1 MAKNPRNEN
10 GLTQQEE
17 RFCKFYVNQ
26 YANLDEDGS
35 DNDIALVAY
44 RMAYNC
50 KSDALE
56 KTHREKACRL
66 KNTDKIRARI
76 KELRQSVAKDEC
88 FELADAVNRTKRA
101 MDIDPLDL
109 MIFDKRINKWRLRF
123 MHEIRKEIRDI
134 IPYKIDTR
142 TGRIIPAIDRD
153 ALMERLIRI
162 LGLEAPKELNVKN
175 TGNLMG
181 EFRIGFG
188 DEDDDKM

>member
-26 YANLDEDGS
+26 YANLDEDGC

-66 KNTDKIRARI
+66 KNTGKIKARI
-76 KELRQSVAKDEC
+76 KELRQSVANNEC
-88 FELADAVNRTKRA
+88 FELEDAVNRTKRA

-175 TGNLMG
+175 TGNVMG
-181 EFRIGFG
+181 ELRIGFG
-188 DEDDDKM
+188 DEDDDIL

>member
-10 GLTQQEE
+10 GLTLQEE

-66 KNTDKIRARI
+66 KNMGKIKARI
-76 KELRQSVAKDEC
+76 KELRQSVATEEC
-88 FELADAVNRTKRA
+88 FELSDAVSRTKKA
-101 MDIDPLDL
+101 LDL
-109 MIFDKRINKWRLRF
+109 DPMELLIFDKKRNSYRLRY
-123 MHEIRKEIRDI
+123 MHEIRKEVRDF

-142 TGRIIPAIDRD
+142 TGRVIPNIDRNV
-153 ALMERLIRI
+153 LMERLIRI
-162 LGLEAPKELNVKN
+162 LGLEAPKDINVYNK
-175 TGNLMG
+175 GNVMG
-181 EFRIGFG
+181 ELRIGFG
-188 DEDDDKM
+188 GDDE

>member
-1 MAKNPRNEN
+1 MARNPRNEN
-10 GLTQQEE
+10 GLTLQEE
-17 RFCKFYVNQ
+17 RFCLFYVNQ
-26 YANLDEDGS
+26 YANIDEDGS
-35 DNDIALVAY
+35 DSDIALAAY

-56 KTHREKACRL
+56 KTHRDKANKL
-66 KNTDKIRARI
+66 KNTGVIKARI

-109 MIFDKRINKWRLRF
+109 MIFDRKINKWRLRF
-123 MHEIRKEIRDI
+123 MHEIRKEIRDV
-134 IPYKIDTR
+134 IPYKIDPR

-162 LGLEAPKELNVKN
+162 LGLEAPKNFNVKN
-175 TGNLMG
+175 TGNVMG
-181 EFRIGFG
+181 ELRIGFG
-188 DEDDDKM
+188 DEDDGMM

>member
-1 MAKNPRNEN
+1 MAKNPKNEN

-17 RFCKFYVNQ
+17 RFCRFYVNQ

-66 KNTDKIRARI
+66 KNKGKIRARI

-109 MIFDKRINKWRLRF
+109 MIFDKKIHKWRLRF
-123 MHEIRKEIRDI
+123 MHEIRKDVRDI
-134 IPYKIDTR
+134 IPYKIDPR

-162 LGLEAPKELNVKN
+162 LGLEAPKEVNVKN
-175 TGNLMG
+175 TGNVQG
-181 EFRIGFG
+181 ELRIGFG
-188 DEDDDKM
+188 DDYD

>member
-1 MAKNPRNEN
+1 MAKNPTNEN
-10 GLTQQEE
+10 GLTLQEE

-66 KNTDKIRARI
+66 KNTGKIRARI
-76 KELRQSVAKDEC
+76 AELRKAVARDEC
-88 FELADAVNRTKRA
+88 FELTDAVNLTKRA

-109 MIFDKRINKWRLRF
+109 MILDKKINKWRLRF

-134 IPYKIDTR
+134 IPYKIDPR
-142 TGRIIPAIDRD
+142 TGRIIPAVDRD
-153 ALMERLIRI
+153 TLMERLIRL
-162 LGLEAPKELNVKN
+162 LGLEAPKDVNIRSSGGMSGEL
-175 TGNLMG
+175 
-181 EFRIGFG
+181 RIGF
-188 DEDDDKM
+188 DNDDK